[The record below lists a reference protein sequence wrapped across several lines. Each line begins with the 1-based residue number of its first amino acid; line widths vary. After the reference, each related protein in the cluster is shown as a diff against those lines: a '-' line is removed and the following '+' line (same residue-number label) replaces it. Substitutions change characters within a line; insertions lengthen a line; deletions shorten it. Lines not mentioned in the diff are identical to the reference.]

1 MQFRIGVIGAT
12 GYIGV
17 PYRKEI
23 RESVNDTKII
33 AVCARR
39 QDRLE
44 LAAAEDGAELVTQ
57 NWQDVVEHSDVNLV
71 LVLTPDA
78 MHYEPVLACA
88 EHGKHVVCEKPVG
101 KDISQAHAMW
111 QAIQQRGL
119 ASYVPYWN
127 RYVPIFRRAKEIVAS
142 GKLGDIR
149 SVLYRWHNPRP
160 NAMPFTWRD
169 DASLSAAGS
178 IADVGSHAYDMLRFI
193 LEEEATR
200 VLTHA
205 SVLMPEKPHL
215 GDVDLQEAIEW
226 GNSNSAA
233 ASKTGKKGSVPDYA
247 QIGFEY
253 PSGIVGSIVLSHA
266 SYLRKGFAPELELHG
281 TLGSL
286 SVDRIGRVL
295 RFADS
300 PEPAQQLE
308 VVDDDGICN
317 RFESFVFPAL
327 EAQVSRRS
335 DAPQDQH
342 PNLLDGLRVQ
352 SFTDA
357 ALASSLRG
365 EWVELAEF
373 TPVH

>member
-17 PYRKEI
+17 PYRREI
-23 RESVNDTKII
+23 RESSQNSKII
-33 AVCARR
+33 ALCARR

-44 LAAAEDGAELVTQ
+44 AAAVEDNAELVTQ
-57 NWQDVVEHSDVNLV
+57 DWREVVDHPDVNLV

-78 MHYEPVLACA
+78 LHYEPVLACA
-88 EHGKHVVCEKPVG
+88 ERGKHVLCEKPVG
-101 KDISQAHAMW
+101 IDVSQAHTMW
-111 QAIQQRGL
+111 QAVQQQGL

-142 GKLGDIR
+142 GKLGEIR
-149 SVLYRWHNPRP
+149 SIIYRWHNPRP
-160 NAMPFTWRD
+160 SAMPFTWRD

-193 LEEEATR
+193 LNEEATR

-205 SVLMPEKPHL
+205 SVLMPEKPDL
-215 GDVDLQEAIEW
+215 GNVDLQEAIDW
-226 GNSNSAA
+226 GSTNKASNSQ
-233 ASKTGKKGSVPDYA
+233 SRKKGSVPDYA

-253 PSGIVGSIVLSHA
+253 PSGAVGSIVLSHA

-286 SVDRIGRVL
+286 SVDRISGVL

-300 PEPAQQLE
+300 PEPAQTLE
-308 VVDDDGICN
+308 TIEDDGFCN
-317 RFESFVFPAL
+317 RFENFVFPAF
-327 EAQVSRRS
+327 EAQINSTS
-335 DAPQDQH
+335 EPNKQH
-342 PNLLDGLRVQ
+342 PDLLDGLRVQ
-352 SFTDA
+352 TFTDA
-357 ALASSLRG
+357 AFASSQRG
-365 EWVELAEF
+365 AWVELDEF
-373 TPVH
+373 APTD